1 MRIRALICMMFFTI
15 TANADDWPKFGG
27 LSADFSSKEKGLRTD
42 WQTSEPKALWKF
54 KVGIGFSSV
63 VESNGYAYT
72 QGYSDGKNTLFC
84 LESKNG
90 NLVWKKSYPCSI
102 GDNYFKGGSRSTPLI
117 YNENLFLLA
126 HNGDFYSMDA
136 VSGEINWSLNVIK
149 DLGGIRPTW
158 GYASTPL
165 IYKDSIILNTGADE
179 GSIVALDLSNGKVL
193 WRSGKFSAAYS
204 SISKKHNEDIFLLF
218 HSDGLSL
225 HSLSDGREKAYY
237 QHKTRYGINACQ
249 PVLLNDRILLSSGY
263 GKGSALVDFSSS
275 KPKAIWKT
283 NKVASQMS
291 TPVLWEGYFYG
302 INGQAGA
309 RSKFSTLFCIS
320 SSNGRVM
327 WEEKGFGLGTVILVN
342 DTLVV
347 LSDEGELAL
356 IEANAEKYSELAR
369 FQVLAGKENWIPP
382 TYSNGR
388 LHCRSSDGD
397 WVCLAMSSN

>member
-1 MRIRALICMMFFTI
+1 MRIRALICIMFFTI

-117 YNENLFLLA
+117 YSVNLFLLA

-204 SISKKHNEDIFLLF
+204 SI
-218 HSDGLSL
+218 
-225 HSLSDGREKAYY
+225 
-237 QHKTRYGINACQ
+237 
-249 PVLLNDRILLSSGY
+249 
-263 GKGSALVDFSSS
+263 
-275 KPKAIWKT
+275 
-283 NKVASQMS
+283 
-291 TPVLWEGYFYG
+291 
-302 INGQAGA
+302 
-309 RSKFSTLFCIS
+309 
-320 SSNGRVM
+320 
-327 WEEKGFGLGTVILVN
+327 
-342 DTLVV
+342 
-347 LSDEGELAL
+347 
-356 IEANAEKYSELAR
+356 
-369 FQVLAGKENWIPP
+369 
-382 TYSNGR
+382 
-388 LHCRSSDGD
+388 
-397 WVCLAMSSN
+397 